1 VWEPHVMPLTLQ
13 FSFHSGA
20 NFLLTKW
27 LGEGKQGNYIIFLMK
42 LFIFIIKISIKQKT
56 YIYKS
61 QKYFIY

>member
-56 YIYKS
+56 
-61 QKYFIY
+61 